1 MDRYVTRAP
10 TWQSLNYSSMAA
22 QSLSE
27 NKTVLTK
34 RTPSKVKG
42 KRQKNPLQ
50 PKQLSEITRAY
61 DFGKRLDNLLASN
74 QVVSSESIYGNSND
88 SGLSSASS
96 ISPRHIEDENFT
108 VRQDAINNNL
118 RNHLLLTPPKNHLGK
133 LIFLNANKVTFEIS
147 FAFNSDLS
155 HLTSA
160 APNNINI
167 IV

>member
-1 MDRYVTRAP
+1 MDRFVTRAP
-10 TWQSLNYSSMAA
+10 TWQTLNYSSLAA

-34 RTPSKVKG
+34 RTPSKVK
-42 KRQKNPLQ
+42 RQKNPLQ
-50 PKQLSEITRAY
+50 PKQLSETTQAY
-61 DFGKRLDNLLASN
+61 DFGKRLDSLFAFN
-74 QVVSSESIYGNSND
+74 QVVNAENINGNSND

-108 VRQDAINNNL
+108 VRQDAVHNSL
-118 RNHLLLTPPKNHLGK
+118 RNNLLLTPPKNHLGK

-147 FAFNSDLS
+147 FSFNSDLS